1 MVQKIVI
8 IGAQSTG
15 KTTLFKKL
23 APYLNLSC
31 IEEIPRS
38 VASLLEISKNGQI
51 SSVQRLLWQEG
62 ILWWQISLEKIF
74 GSFISDRSLID
85 HWAYTIYWLGRNNKL
100 NSIYEVIKK
109 QAQKYTHIIYLPPI
123 LPPKKDNFRSPDL
136 DYINK
141 IDQIIKEILKE
152 WFGKSSNKI
161 QKIKCIS
168 LDERLEKSL
177 NFIRQINHINF

>member
-23 APYLNLSC
+23 IPYLNLPW
-31 IEEIPRS
+31 IKEIPRN
-38 VASLLEISKNGQI
+38 VASLLGIPKNGHL
-51 SSVQRLLWQEG
+51 SPSQRLLWQEG
-62 ILWWQISLEKIF
+62 ILWWQISLEKTF

-100 NSIYEVIKK
+100 SNIYEMIKK
-109 QAQKYTHIIYLPPI
+109 QSQEYTHIIYLPPRFH
-123 LPPKKDNFRSPDL
+123 PKKDDFRCPEL

-141 IDQIIKEILKE
+141 IDRIIKEILKE
-152 WFGKSSNKI
+152 WFGKGSNKI
-161 QKIKCIS
+161 QEIKSIS
-168 LDERLEKSL
+168 LSERVEESL
-177 NFIRQINHINF
+177 MFIRQTKT